1 MTTREEQLFTMTK
14 DAHSIQGPTPIL
26 ISREP
31 IRLGQFLKL
40 ANVVQDGLEAKIRI
54 ANGDVLVNNLQE
66 TRRGRKL
73 VHGDVIQIDDLL
85 FLVTTTE
92 K

>member
-1 MTTREEQLFTMTK
+1 MAAQNKDIHSAQEQ
-14 DAHSIQGPTPIL
+14 TPVF

-40 ANVVQDGLEAKIRI
+40 ANSVQDGLEAKIRI
-54 ANGDVLVNNLQE
+54 ANGDVQVNGQE
-66 TRRGRKL
+66 EMQRGKKL
-73 VHGDVIQIDDLL
+73 VHGDVVKIDNLL
-85 FLVTTTE
+85 LRVTAME

>member
-1 MTTREEQLFTMTK
+1 MPALKK
-14 DAHSIQGPTPIL
+14 DTDSIQKQISVF

-40 ANVVQDGLEAKIRI
+40 ADTVQDGLEAKIRI
-54 ANGDVLVNNLQE
+54 ANGDIQVNGQKE

-73 VHGDVIQIDDLL
+73 IHGDVVKIDDHLL
-85 FLVTTTE
+85 CVTTKE

>member
-1 MTTREEQLFTMTK
+1 LPALEK
-14 DAHSIQGPTPIL
+14 DTQVAQKQTPVF

-40 ANVVQDGLEAKIRI
+40 ADTVQDGLEAKIRI
-54 ANGDVLVNNLQE
+54 ANGDIQVNGQIE
-66 TRRGRKL
+66 TRRGKKL
-73 VHGDVIQIDDLL
+73 IHGDMVKIDDLL
-85 FLVTTTE
+85 LLVTSKE

>member
-1 MTTREEQLFTMTK
+1 MPALTRNS
-14 DAHSIQGPTPIL
+14 HSTRDQTVIH

-40 ANVVQDGLEAKIRI
+40 ANTVQDGLEAKIRI
-54 ANGDVLVNNLQE
+54 ANGDVQVNGRKETQRGKKLVN
-66 TRRGRKL
+66 
-73 VHGDVIQIDDLL
+73 GDVVEIDDILL
-85 FLVTTTE
+85 KVLTTE